1 VVQDAVT
8 TVPGDF
14 DGLFDLFE
22 RLRLAGFRV
31 DVTHLQHMQDVI
43 LAAAAS
49 GAPLDDRERIRNWLG
64 PIVCQSAADQREF
77 VRIFDAW
84 SRGRGEQPTDR
95 GARPDVLVDLDR
107 ADTASR
113 RWRWLIIVPLAAG
126 CVLALF
132 YFRPTGALPIEGP
145 PPEPSSTSLIFS
157 AWTLLALAVGVMT
170 YLLLW
175 VRLAGR
181 FLVRESG
188 PPPRSIESLPLRA
201 ISRRLYSSID
211 AAKVASACRARVLER
226 GHDIDPTATIERT
239 MASGG
244 LFSPVFGHRRI
255 MPEYLALIDRKGHRD
270 QQSAFL
276 DDLFN
281 QLVRRGVWVQR
292 YYFDGDPRLCFSE
305 RITDEPTTLF
315 DLANH
320 FSDHRLLVCA
330 DLRVFAD
337 PLTGEPAGWV
347 RALASWRE
355 RAVLIPG
362 SPYSTRFRELLAEH
376 LAVLPATLE
385 GIHSFVAQLRGQ
397 QQPEVPRL
405 TGAAIP
411 PPAGVAADPERWVEP
426 SEPEDRLVAALVAS
440 LRAALPP
447 FEFSWLSACAVYPAM
462 HWNMTLTLG
471 YALEERS
478 GARLVTSRSVA
489 TLAQLPWF
497 RHGYMPD
504 WVRRRLVDGMSPA
517 EDRVVRETLDALLIA
532 AARGGTGDLALQ
544 IATAASKVHQRLA
557 LFVRTLLMRR
567 GDAPPEWSDYIFLR
581 FIAGR
586 RTRSLAVRVPHA
598 FRSLHDGGR
607 HAGVAMTV
615 PAIAETRGIRVAA
628 AGAWIAGPASI
639 LAPLFTRDRYVRFHV
654 ALAVMAGA
662 LVATLVGVLYARIGV
677 AEIAVVWFGAAAYP
691 SVRAWRGRPALIPL
705 LSAIAWSLVRERVA
719 LDRRRST
726 SQLAIGVLL
735 CRPSIY
741 AEVIRDSPTERL
753 VIWLLATATA
763 AVGLHGIVRWFFP
776 IQFVDSQPELERLLN
791 PGLAALIVSV
801 LMTPFLWISWA
812 ALTWLAARMVVRQ
825 RTPRRFTTDGLGTN
839 RAGPPPFRDHLVAVC
854 LASSMNLLAQL
865 LSVALL
871 VSPGVIPFSA
881 LTMTNLVGGFFVVV
895 ALYAG
900 IRAVLYDYRVW
911 RTIVVFLMLL
921 MFLMFTSVAQ
931 AMLMA
936 VLSSRRVH
944 TF

>member
-1 VVQDAVT
+1 
-8 TVPGDF
+8 
-14 DGLFDLFE
+14 
-22 RLRLAGFRV
+22 
-31 DVTHLQHMQDVI
+31 MQDVI

-64 PIVCQSAADQREF
+64 PIVCQSVADQREF

-84 SRGRGEQPTDR
+84 ARGRREQPSDG

-107 ADTASR
+107 AESASR
-113 RWRWLIIVPLAAG
+113 RWRWIVIAPLAAG
-126 CVLALF
+126 CVLALL
-132 YFRPTGALPIEGP
+132 YFRPTGALPIAEEPALG
-145 PPEPSSTSLIFS
+145 PSSTSLIFF

-175 VRLAGR
+175 VRLARR

-188 PPPRSIESLPLRA
+188 PPPRSLESLPLRA
-201 ISRRLYSSID
+201 TSRRLYSSID

-244 LFSPVFGHRRI
+244 LFSPVFGHRRV

-305 RITDEPTTLF
+305 RITDDPTTLF
-315 DLANH
+315 DLANR
-320 FSDHRLLVCA
+320 FPDHRLLVCA
-330 DLRVFAD
+330 DVRVFAD
-337 PLTGEPAGWV
+337 PLTGEPGGWV

-355 RAVLIPG
+355 RAVLVPG
-362 SPYSTRFRELLAEH
+362 GACSNRVSELLSKH

-397 QQPEVPRL
+397 QQPEVLRL

-426 SEPEDRLVAALVAS
+426 SEPGDRLVAALLAS
-440 LRAALPP
+440 LRAALTP

-462 HWNMTLTLG
+462 HWNMTLALG
-471 YALEERS
+471 YALEDRGS
-478 GARLVTSRSVA
+478 ARLVTSRSVA

-497 RHGYMPD
+497 KSGYMPD
-504 WVRRRLVDGMSPA
+504 WFRRRLVDGMSPA

-544 IATAASKVHQRLA
+544 IATAASNVHQRLA
-557 LFVRTLLMRR
+557 LFVRTLLVRR

-581 FIAGR
+581 FITGR

-598 FRSLHDGGR
+598 FRSLRDSGR
-607 HAGVAMTV
+607 HAGAAMTV
-615 PAIAETRGIRVAA
+615 PAIAKTRGIRVAA
-628 AGAWIAGPASI
+628 VGAWIAGPASI
-639 LAPLFTRDRYVRFHV
+639 VATLFTRDRYVRFHV
-654 ALAVMAGA
+654 ALAVMTGG
-662 LVATLVGVLYARIGV
+662 LVATVLGVLYARIGV
-677 AEIAVVWFGAAAYP
+677 AEIAVVWFGTVAYP
-691 SVRAWRGRPALIPL
+691 SVQAWRGRPAVIPV
-705 LSAIAWSLVRERVA
+705 LSAIAWSLVREREA
-719 LDRRRST
+719 LVRRRST
-726 SQLAIGVLL
+726 SQLVVGVLL

-753 VIWLLATATA
+753 VIWLLVTATA
-763 AVGLHGIVRWFFP
+763 AAGLHGIVRWFFP
-776 IQFVDSQPELERLLN
+776 IQIDGFGPELERQLN
-791 PGLAALIVSV
+791 PGLAAWIV
-801 LMTPFLWISWA
+801 LAFITPFLLITQA
-812 ALTWLAARMVVRQ
+812 AFSWLAARMVVHR
-825 RTPRRFTTDGLGTN
+825 RTPRRFTTDGLGMN
-839 RAGPPPFRDHLVAVC
+839 RPGPPPFSDYLVAVC
-854 LASSMNLLAQL
+854 IAQVMNSIGLLL
-865 LSVALL
+865 NVALF
-871 VSPGVIPFSA
+871 VSPGVIISFEVLA
-881 LTMTNLVGGFFVVV
+881 MTSLVFGFFSLL

-900 IRAVLYDYRVW
+900 IRGALYDYRVW

-921 MFLMFTSVAQ
+921 IFILLAQIGITRLMV
-931 AMLMA
+931 
-936 VLSSRRVH
+936 VLSSLN
-944 TF
+944 